1 MLLTRLATAFVLLAI
16 ILPALF
22 MAPAWVFQSIAL
34 LAMVLAA
41 WEWGR
46 MALPTRFWLFPL
58 AVALLGGSAWAASFG
73 RPDRLTILIAAI
85 CLFWLVYA
93 PLWLRKNRSV
103 KAGGLFIAT
112 VVLLGAWLAILVL
125 HFMGVWF
132 LISCFLIVWI
142 ADTGAY
148 FAGRAF
154 GKTKLAPSISPGKTQ
169 AGAVGAVISVLIY
182 FMVVQQWFPN
192 STTFPGHLIHRFGLV
207 FALLVA
213 CVLTGFSVMGDLIES
228 KLKRECG
235 VKDSGNT
242 LPGHGGVLDRI
253 DALLPVL
260 PICALLSW

>member
-22 MAPAWVFQSIAL
+22 VAPPWVFQLIAL
-34 LAMVLAA
+34 VAMILAA

-46 MALPTRFWLFPL
+46 MVLPSRFWMFPVVVGVLCSL
-58 AVALLGGSAWAASFG
+58 AWTLSFS
-73 RPDRLTILIAAI
+73 RPNHLTILIAAI
-85 CLFWLVYA
+85 CLFWLIYG
-93 PLWLRKNRSV
+93 PLWLHPSRSV
-103 KAGGLFIAT
+103 KAGGIFVAT
-112 VVLLGAWLAILVL
+112 VVLLGAWLAILAL
-125 HFMGVWF
+125 HRVGVWY

-169 AGAVGAVISVLIY
+169 AGAVGAVISVLVY
-182 FMVVQQWFPN
+182 FLVVQQWF
-192 STTFPGHLIHRFGLV
+192 STAITFPGHLIHRFGLA
-207 FALLVA
+207 FALVVGF
-213 CVLTGFSVMGDLIES
+213 VLTVFSIMGDLIES

-260 PICALLSW
+260 PICALLS